1 VALFDNVFEL
11 LHTAGGYVGA
21 GGGLVAGELYR
32 RFRSSVKDA
41 KDAKKL
47 VEALVSKIE
56 HDLEPRLSSFVT
68 KEAFA
73 ADIARLMRGSR
84 PESLPTD
91 QAVLQRLTELERR
104 MAGVEDDI
112 DQSKK
117 EDRTWAENIRE
128 TLGRIEGQLNNR

>member
-1 VALFDNVFEL
+1 MALFDSIFEV

-32 RFRSSVKDA
+32 RFRGSVKDA

-47 VEALVSKIE
+47 VEALIHRVE
-56 HDLEPRLSSFVT
+56 HDLEPRLQTFMT
-68 KEAFA
+68 KEAFS
-73 ADIARLMRGSR
+73 ADVARILRGSR

-104 MAGVEDDI
+104 VAGVEDDI
-112 DQSKK
+112 DESKK
-117 EDRTWAENIRE
+117 DDRTWAENIRE